1 MHIVLM
7 VAVIC
12 FYVIEYLWYKRKF
25 SHLFAF
31 NVLDMFYKNILLYN
45 SRFILYVMCSLKI
58 ERCSLLNS
66 LLLAYTVKHHF
77 TKTMTYNIQ
86 RFQVKEPVLF
96 RLKRFTALHNSILL
110 RGSKTDFLI
119 RICNQRYCYML
130 SF

>member
-1 MHIVLM
+1 
-7 VAVIC
+7 
-12 FYVIEYLWYKRKF
+12 
-25 SHLFAF
+25 
-31 NVLDMFYKNILLYN
+31 MFYKNILLYN

-110 RGSKTDFLI
+110 RGTTHIIWGKH
-119 RICNQRYCYML
+119 
-130 SF
+130 